1 MNGQNPNE
9 LNNQNGLNATS
20 LGAINPNVMPSQ
32 MPNQVPNPTVIP
44 NQEPESL
51 DAEIAQ
57 PLPNLNS
64 GVNNTINNNVNNN
77 VNANVNTVNN
87 MEPQAQ
93 PIPGTEGTPAP
104 TFSNLTANTVGINNQ
119 NLNNN
124 FVSPQKIDN
133 IGTIPPTG
141 NEPSK
146 KAKKTM
152 NKVLFT
158 LLILILIAGV
168 AFGVYYFLSQSKK
181 VKLEGKT
188 LNIDI
193 GATLSTNINDYFTI
207 KTGSSSL
214 CNTVNTKNVDT
225 KNPGSYKV
233 TVTCGKD
240 TFESTVIVADKQSPQ
255 VSIKPV
261 FKTVNDAIS
270 INDFIISCTDAS
282 NCTTTFKDEAS
293 ITNYLSTASDKKI
306 TIAINVKDDLNN
318 TKEYN
323 ADLYV
328 MPYKL
333 FRFINC
339 EGQSESIQGYKATKT
354 ISDIL
359 PTGTNEEGSPV
370 FMQVAR
376 REYKY
381 IFEEEQE
388 YNEVVGK
395 KDAIITFDNNTGL
408 AFYSDKDKTL
418 IIDVDLPIETLQSEN
433 NNAFP
438 TSFAEIQNLYKDTK
452 SYSCSYHQ
460 AYPVLESE
468 EE

>member
-9 LNNQNGLNATS
+9 LNNQNSLNATS
-20 LGAINPNVMPSQ
+20 LGAINNSSY
-32 MPNQVPNPTVIP
+32 PNQVPNMMPNQAQNPTMIP

-51 DAEIAQ
+51 DVGVSQ
-57 PLPNLNS
+57 PLPN
-64 GVNNTINNNVNNN
+64 VNNTVNPEVTPVNNIP
-77 VNANVNTVNN
+77 
-87 MEPQAQ
+87 PQAQ

-104 TFSNLTANTVGINNQ
+104 TFSNLTANTVGISNS

-146 KAKKTM
+146 KAKKPM

-158 LLILILIAGV
+158 ILILILIAGV
-168 AFGVYYFLSQSKK
+168 AYGVYYFLSQSKK

-188 LNIDI
+188 VNVEI

-214 CNTVNTKNVDT
+214 CNTVNVKNVDT

-240 TFESTVIVADKQSPQ
+240 TYTSTVVVADKQSPQ
-255 VSIKPV
+255 VSLKPV
-261 FKTVNDAIS
+261 FKTVNDTLT

-282 NCTTTFKDEAS
+282 NCTTTFKDEAT
-293 ITNYLSTASDKKI
+293 ITNYLQTVSDKKYQV
-306 TIAINVKDDLNN
+306 TINAKDDLGNE
-318 TKEYN
+318 KEYN
-323 ADLYV
+323 TDLYV
-328 MPYKL
+328 LPYQL

-339 EGQSESIQGYKATKT
+339 EGQPENLQGYKATKT
-354 ISDIL
+354 TSDII
-359 PTGTNEEGSPV
+359 PTGVNEEGSPV

-381 IFEEEQE
+381 TFEETKE
-388 YNEVVGK
+388 YMDVIGK
-395 KDAIITFDNNTGL
+395 KDAIMTFDNVTGL
-408 AFYSDKDKTL
+408 AYYNDTNKTL
-418 IIDVDLPIETLQSEN
+418 IISVDLPIETLQSEN

-438 TSFAEIQNLYKDTK
+438 TSFVGIQNLYKDTK
-452 SYSCSYHQ
+452 LYSCSYDQ
-460 AYPVLESE
+460 TYPVLENE
-468 EE
+468 EN